1 MEKLYCVNIFGI
13 MGTVKSIDMGITEEQ
28 FKSMTVKHL
37 KDKISQTFPVTRGKS
52 NGKRKLTQLAVI

>member
-1 MEKLYCVNIFGI
+1 METLYCVNIFGI

-37 KDKISQTFPVTRGKS
+37 KDKISQTFPVTPGIS